1 MGFNFLI
8 QLKSMLEWSLSFL
21 GQASRNVFSV
31 FGYISRGEIN
41 RREFLFQ
48 GARIAYSSLG
58 VIFMTAVALGVIM
71 AVQVGPDFISRGFGN
86 RFGIV
91 TSITMMRELS
101 PIVGCLMLATQYGA
115 GVAAEIANMKITEQV
130 DALKVLREDPV
141 RYLIVPRFVA
151 ASLFTPL
158 VIFMSALISIVS
170 TYVTC
175 YFNFG
180 LSYSSFMSGI
190 WEYFVMDDL
199 IICLLKGSVF
209 GILIVVVA
217 TTLGLS
223 TRGGAKEVGTA
234 TTLTVILSFIFIV
247 CLDYVITAIY
257 L

>member
-1 MGFNFLI
+1 MGFTFLI
-8 QLKSMLEWSLSFL
+8 QLKDLIVWSLAFL
-21 GQASRNVFSV
+21 GKASNNVINVFK
-31 FGYISRGEIN
+31 YISKGEIN

-58 VIFMTAVALGVIM
+58 VIFITAVALGVIM
-71 AVQVGPDFISRGFGN
+71 AIQVGPDFISRGFGN

-91 TSITMMRELS
+91 TSITMMRELA

-130 DALKVLREDPV
+130 DALKVLNESPV
-141 RYLIVPRFVA
+141 RYLVVPRFVA
-151 ASLFTPL
+151 AAVFTPL
-158 VIFMSALISIVS
+158 IIFMSALVSILS
-170 TYVTC
+170 TYITC

-199 IICLLKGSVF
+199 IICLVKGSAF
-209 GILIVVVA
+209 GILIVIVA
-217 TTLGLS
+217 TTLGLD
-223 TRGGAKEVGTA
+223 TRGGAKEVGSA

-247 CLDYVITAIY
+247 CLDYIITAIY